1 MPRITSKGQ
10 LTIPAHVREK
20 LGLHPGTEIEFFIK
34 DDELYIAKAGTAASM
49 GLEPWKPEPRRKPR
63 ELTTEEL
70 EELLALVDLAPDD
83 VDEQKRS

>member
-34 DDELYIAKAGTAASM
+34 DDKLYLAKAGTAASM
-49 GLEPWKPEPRRKPR
+49 GLEPWKPEPKRKLPK
-63 ELTTEEL
+63 LTTEEL
-70 EELLALVDLAPDD
+70 LALIDLAPD
-83 VDEQKRS
+83 VAERKRS